1 VGFTQATAS
10 GEDLLLRRIY
20 LKREEKRRQINR
32 VGEIPR
38 ERKLDGRLD
47 S

>member
-1 VGFTQATAS
+1 VGFAQATAS

-20 LKREEKRRQINR
+20 LKQEARRRQINS

-38 ERKLDGRLD
+38 ERKLEGRLD